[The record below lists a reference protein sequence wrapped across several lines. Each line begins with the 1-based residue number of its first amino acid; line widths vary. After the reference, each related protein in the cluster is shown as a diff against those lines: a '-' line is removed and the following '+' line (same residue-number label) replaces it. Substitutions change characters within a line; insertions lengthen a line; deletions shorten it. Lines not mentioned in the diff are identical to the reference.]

1 MRVHIPPGM
10 KRDYVYK
17 PGNPTRGV
25 QLKEDGLLWYSA
37 GFPAYASGGASKQSF
52 EDFILNGPFDKKI
65 LSYELSALVD
75 AVEQLTNQTIAWAHL
90 DDPT

>member
-10 KRDYVYK
+10 ERDYVYK
-17 PGNPTRGV
+17 PGNPRLGV

-52 EDFILNGPFDKKI
+52 DDFILNGPFDETI
-65 LSYELSALVD
+65 LSTVLSDLVD